1 MVVDHVPGKQY
12 PEQYRKDTADF
23 VMASGRAIKQCAV
36 DLGINDKT
44 LSNWVADRKREPGVE
59 GTAGLGPAEPKAGP
73 GLADARRRIKG
84 PGLESDFLRRAAAC
98 FAKGPAWAAGTRSC
112 GPGRADAP
120 SR

>member
-23 VMASGRAIKQCAV
+23 VMASGRAIKRCAA
-36 DLGINDKT
+36 DLGINDKA
-44 LSNWVADRKREPGVE
+44 LSNRVADRKREPGVE
-59 GTAGLGPAEPKAGP
+59 GTAGPAEPKAGP

-84 PGLESDFLRRAAAC
+84 PGLESYFLRRAAAC
-98 FAKGPAWAAGTRSC
+98 FAKGPAWAAGTRPC
-112 GPGRADAP
+112 GPGGADAP